1 MRGSELECVALALPC
16 LGDLASESTTPRLA
30 TSAQIRIATEQRS
43 NAPCALVIVL
53 EVFGKLKATGFE
65 EA

>member
-1 MRGSELECVALALPC
+1 MRGRELECVALAL
-16 LGDLASESTTPRLA
+16 LVSWRFSLRINDAQASDF
-30 TSAQIRIATEQRS
+30 AQFRIATEQRS
-43 NAPCALVIVL
+43 IAPCALVIVL